1 MLTIRTTL
9 RAATGIAALA
19 LTLPAAAQD
28 DGALPSLPELPPV
41 GEASVPVV
49 APAPV
54 AVPMTETEVRTL
66 PAEYQSM
73 PVTKETVYTT
83 VDGDGVETI
92 TRTRTITSS
101 APVETTYYQTV
112 QPAAPA
118 PQVQYH
124 TTYAPAAYPAP
135 AYAPMVL
142 DREQWIAECERRTAG
157 RSDDEKSGII
167 GALIGAVGGGIAGHE
182 LAAAGDALGGALIGG
197 GVGALAGLAIGSLIG
212 GDDDD
217 EVAYDCEGVLD
228 AYLQQHAEHGVRYAS
243 RSIPVAAPP
252 VQAPPPAAYYPGY
265 NYGYSYA
272 PAPTYYQQ
280 QQTMVMVPV
289 TTYQQQRV
297 IVRETVR
304 EELVEVPGAAR
315 TIPPAP
321 APVPQP
327 VPSPKLIKQ
336 APAPVY
342 APAPSQKMIKN

>member
-19 LTLPAAAQD
+19 LTLPASAQD
-28 DGALPSLPELPPV
+28 EALPALPELPPV
-41 GEASVPVV
+41 GEASVPV
-49 APAPV
+49 ATPAPV
-54 AVPMTETEVRTL
+54 TVPMTKAEVSTL

-73 PVTKETVYTT
+73 PVTKETVFTT
-83 VDGDGVETI
+83 VDDDGVETI

-118 PQVQYH
+118 QPVQYY
-124 TTYAPAAYPAP
+124 TAYAPAAYAAP

-212 GDDDD
+212 GGDDD
-217 EVAYDCEGVLD
+217 EEDAYDCEGVLD
-228 AYLQQHAEHGVRYAS
+228 AYLEQHADHGVRYAS
-243 RSIPVAAPP
+243 RTIPVAAAP

-265 NYGYSYA
+265 NYGYNYA

-304 EELVEVPGAAR
+304 EEYVEVEGAAR

-321 APVPQP
+321 TPVPQP
-327 VPSPKLIKQ
+327 APSPKLIKQ
-336 APAPVY
+336 TPAPVY
-342 APAPSQKMIKN
+342 TPAPSQKMIKN